1 MTTFEII
8 LLALIIVSILA
19 IGALSVPSE
28 RGKKMHEQAK
38 KAA

>member
-1 MTTFEII
+1 MTAFEII
-8 LLALIIVSILA
+8 LLALIIVSILV

-28 RGKKMHEQAK
+28 RGKQMHEQAK